1 MNLVELYQDV
11 ILFSY
16 IYNDLGETNARLSVN
31 EISYTLNSSN
41 VDSIGMYTR
50 YRIGNI
56 CIVSFDAQLKS
67 APAVWTDTPII
78 TLNNITAKNTV
89 YSVGRTNSGGVFIM
103 QIAVNSNI
111 VVIRTLNN
119 TPFSANEKTIRG
131 TIIFVAN

>member
-1 MNLVELYQDV
+1 MLN
-11 ILFSY
+11 
-16 IYNDLGETNARLSVN
+16 NDLDEINTSLSVN

-41 VDSIGMYTR
+41 VDNLGMYTR

-56 CIVSFDAQLKS
+56 CIVSFDAELKN
-67 APAVWTDTPII
+67 APTIWTDTPIL

-103 QIAVNSNI
+103 QIAANSNI
-111 VVIRTLNN
+111 VLIRTLNN

-131 TIIFVAN
+131 NIIFVAN